1 MSITLR
7 SISKSFP
14 AKQSNGSV
22 PVVNNISFDVP
33 DGAVV
38 ALFGPNGCGKTTILN
53 IIADIEKPDSGKL
66 IVNGQGANRPNIGYV
81 FQNFRDVLL
90 PWESAL
96 DNITFGLRAMGI
108 ASADALQQTLSFLDA
123 HHLTFP
129 RENYPYQLSIGQQQT
144 VSLVR
149 TLIQRPANILLDEP
163 FAALDHKAR
172 FRMQD
177 IVISVSEKIPTAII
191 LISHDIDEALYLS
204 DELLLLSKRPAHVIQ
219 RFVIPFKRP
228 RQPELLASAEF
239 AELRREVVAAF
250 INEVGA

>member
-14 AKQSNGSV
+14 VKQSNNYV
-22 PVVNNISFDVP
+22 PVVDNVTFDIP
-33 DGAVV
+33 DGKVV

-53 IIADIEKPDSGKL
+53 IIAGIEKPDSGKV
-66 IVNGQGANRPNIGYV
+66 IVNGEGHSRPATGYA

-96 DNITFGLRAMGI
+96 DNVTFGLRAMGV
-108 ASADALQQTLSFLDA
+108 APSDALQRTLSFLDT
-123 HHLTFP
+123 HHLSFP

-144 VSLVR
+144 VSLIR

-177 IVISVSEKIPTAII
+177 ILISVSEEIPTAIV
-191 LISHDIDEALYLS
+191 LVSHDIDEAIYLS
-204 DELLLLSKRPAHVIQ
+204 DELLLLSKRPAHVAR
-219 RFVIPFKRP
+219 RFVIPFERP
-228 RQPELLASAEF
+228 RQHDLLVSAEF
-239 AELRREVVAAF
+239 AELRREMLAAF
-250 INEVGA
+250 ISEVET